1 MEKESKKKDS
11 WKTQMNWASFG
22 MSSGFL
28 FSFIIACLI
37 NRDVTYSIV
46 KVCFD
51 FVAGYFGGLL
61 QVMLVVFWIIVMMIA
76 LSKCGKIRIG
86 GKNAKKA
93 VSTFSWYS
101 IIIMTMTA
109 AGGMFWAGAEPFVHF
124 MSLPAHFPGIQS
136 GTSEAVNYA
145 MAQSFLHW
153 GVLVWGAS
161 AFCIPLLVYAKEIKN
176 LPMRPSSMLYP
187 VLGEKGVR
195 GVPGKVLD
203 GLALIGVAAG
213 TVGPTGFIGLQLS
226 FVLHDLW
233 GVPDTVATQMIVIAV
248 AMVLFIFSACTGLHK
263 GMDYLAK
270 ATVYLTVVLGAAM
283 MIFGRGLFS
292 VDSFITGYG
301 IYITDFFKMAF
312 SRADISWVSIWT
324 VFYEAWFL
332 SFGPSMAVLVIT
344 LSKGRTLREVLIGI
358 AVMCPLFTNFWFAIL
373 GSPTIAVEIQ
383 NPGVISAAF
392 NNFGVPSVLFTMLH
406 HIPLSSIWIPIAIA
420 LVALHLVDTGA
431 GVAYSMSTQVT
442 NMDVPYVWV
451 RAMFCVLLAAVAA
464 LLVWIGDDNA
474 MNTLQSFM
482 VIGGLP
488 MLIFYI
494 ILIPGVY
501 KAAKGLYRS
510 KKHRLDPDDDFIEEE
525 PVETVLAAAAEASPA
540 DNQTL

>member
-1 MEKESKKKDS
+1 MEQEAKKNFA
-11 WKTQMNWASFG
+11 TRMNWTSFG

-28 FSFIIACLI
+28 FAFIIACLI
-37 NRDVTYSIV
+37 NKDFTYGIV
-46 KVCFD
+46 KVCFN
-51 FVAGYFGGLL
+51 FVTGYFGGLL
-61 QVMLVVFWIIVMMIA
+61 QVMMTLFWVTVMIIA
-76 LSKCGKIRIG
+76 LSKWGRVRIG
-86 GKNAKKA
+86 GKDAKKT
-93 VSTFSWYS
+93 VSNFSWYS

-109 AGGMFWAGAEPFVHF
+109 AGGMFWAAAEPFVHF
-124 MSLPAHFPGIQS
+124 MSLPAHFPGVQS
-136 GTSEAVNYA
+136 GTREAVNYA

-153 GVLVWGAS
+153 GFLVWGAS
-161 AFCIPLLVYAKEIKN
+161 AFCIPLLIYAKEIKN

-195 GVPGKVLD
+195 GLPGKVLD

-283 MIFGRGLFS
+283 MIFGKGLYS

-301 IYITDFFKMAF
+301 IYITDFFKIAF
-312 SRADISWVSIWT
+312 SRVDIPWISIWT

-344 LSKGRTLREVLIGI
+344 LSRGRTLREVLIGV

-373 GSPTIAVEIQ
+373 GNPTIAVEMQ
-383 NPGVISAAF
+383 NPGVIAAAF
-392 NNFGVPSVLFTMLH
+392 HDFGVPSVLFTMLH
-406 HIPLSSIWIPIAIA
+406 YIPMSSILIPIAIC

-451 RAMFCVLLAAVAA
+451 RAMFCVLLATVAA
-464 LLVWIGDDNA
+464 LLVWIGGDNA
-474 MNTLQSFM
+474 MNALQSFI
-482 VIGGLP
+482 VVGGLP
-488 MLIFYI
+488 VLGYYI

-501 KAAKGLYRS
+501 KAANALYHS
-510 KKHRLDPDDDFIEEE
+510 KKHRLDPDDGFVEEE
-525 PVETVLAAAAEASPA
+525 SLGAVSALPGETNHGG
-540 DNQTL
+540 NQKTM